1 MDISM
6 AGGLP
11 PSLSCKLPLLK
22 LRSMLPL
29 RMWGL
34 PGSERETG
42 EVIQLLVKRFSN

>member
-1 MDISM
+1 M

-11 PSLSCKLPLLK
+11 PSPSCELPLLK
-22 LRSMLPL
+22 LRCILPL

-42 EVIQLLVKRFSN
+42 ELIQLLVKRFSN